1 LSEQWARIRN
11 DGSKIVSIKIAR
23 TFRAGLYHAL
33 KYAGKFISTDPIR
46 LAELE
51 LAFNRVRRVH
61 TMGGFYNAI
70 PKKPKPEIVSP
81 RCPNCGGVMFE
92 PTGPLHPVRF
102 LEMQGMRDFDVLRRE
117 ATRKKVL
124 ESPG

>member
-1 LSEQWARIRN
+1 LSGEWARIRT

-33 KYAGKFISTDPIR
+33 KYAGKFLSTDPNR

-61 TMGGFYNAI
+61 TMAGFYNVIRAVSL
-70 PKKPKPEIVSP
+70 PKAASP
-81 RCPNCGGVMFE
+81 PCPVCGGMMFE
-92 PTGPLHPVRF
+92 AYGPLRPVRHF
-102 LEMQGMRDFDVLRRE
+102 QVLGIPDFEVMRRE
-117 ATRKKVL
+117 VGRQRILAM
-124 ESPG
+124 PP